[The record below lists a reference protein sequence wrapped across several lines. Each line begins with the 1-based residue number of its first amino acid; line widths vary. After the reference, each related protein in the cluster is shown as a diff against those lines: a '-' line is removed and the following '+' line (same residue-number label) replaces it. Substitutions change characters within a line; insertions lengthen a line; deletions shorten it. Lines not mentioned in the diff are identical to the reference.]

1 MEETGN
7 GQKNNK
13 EGRTTYVSIELN
25 LKLKLSVCEFE
36 FEFEEGKHI

>member
-1 MEETGN
+1 MGR
-7 GQKNNK
+7 KNNK

-25 LKLKLSVCEFE
+25 LKLKVSVCEFE